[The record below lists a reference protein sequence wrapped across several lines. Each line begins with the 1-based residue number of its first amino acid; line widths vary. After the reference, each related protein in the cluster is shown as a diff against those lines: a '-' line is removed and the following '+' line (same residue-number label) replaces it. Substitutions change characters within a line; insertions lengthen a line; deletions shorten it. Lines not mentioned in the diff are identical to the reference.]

1 MKISISPSF
10 SENRPFGGTAGGEGG
25 SMTQGLSVPVS
36 CCGCGRRY
44 CGRSRRK
51 TLWDDVMNLL
61 GWYAWRCGG
70 CGTRFYLRRELN
82 DPYARI
88 GPVEKGDSAGRQG
101 VGPSPEKK
109 AA

>member
-1 MKISISPSF
+1 
-10 SENRPFGGTAGGEGG
+10 
-25 SMTQGLSVPVS
+25 MTQGLSVPVS

-88 GPVEKGDSAGRQG
+88 GTLGKLDSAGRQD
-101 VGPSPEKK
+101 VGPSPDKK